1 MCTVLCATIYNNNIR
16 TCICMYMYIHLHC
29 AGMGDAVWNSGS
41 MNDHITLGDR
51 IMRDDVEREKE
62 AESICTITE
71 QIQS

>member
-1 MCTVLCATIYNNNIR
+1 MCTVLCATTLLY
-16 TCICMYMYIHLHC
+16 MYMYNILVHC
-29 AGMGDAVWNSGS
+29 AGMGDATVWNSGS

-62 AESICTITE
+62 AERICTITE